1 MLLQIYDLVLWK
13 PLKVG
18 ISVIFRH
25 LKTSIA
31 SIFNEDQDYNAEVFF
46 KTRLPCM
53 HKNPELRQLFS
64 LIKNRFILLRK
75 WSGILDKDER
85 VIDYSDEQGRRAFC
99 LGSVKQQ
106 HFVHFFGQQPYN
118 FWIEPLDTSC
128 IATVYRLHRKP
139 SHRLWKKY
147 WEILVFY
154 QEFGLF

>member
-1 MLLQIYDLVLWK
+1 M
-13 PLKVG
+13 G

-64 LIKNRFILLRK
+64 LIKNRFILIRK
-75 WSGILDKDER
+75 WSGISDKDER
-85 VIDYSDEQGRRAFC
+85 VIGYSDEQGKRAFC
-99 LGSVKQQ
+99 LGSEKKTFRPFLRPTAVQFLNRTIGHKLYSN
-106 HFVHFFGQQPYN
+106 H
-118 FWIEPLDTSC
+118 C

-139 SHRLWKKY
+139 SHRL
-147 WEILVFY
+147 
-154 QEFGLF
+154 

>member
-1 MLLQIYDLVLWK
+1 M
-13 PLKVG
+13 G

-64 LIKNRFILLRK
+64 LIRK
-75 WSGILDKDER
+75 WSGISDKDEK
-85 VIDYSDEQGRRAFC
+85 VIGYSDEQGRRAFC

-118 FWIEPLDTSC
+118 F
-128 IATVYRLHRKP
+128 
-139 SHRLWKKY
+139 
-147 WEILVFY
+147 
-154 QEFGLF
+154 